1 MFPTKHLI
9 AAFALTISAFVGQ
22 AFACGC
28 GGVTQAPPANSA
40 ELVRRV
46 LDSAEYLFI
55 GKVKGF
61 EYRDDVVIEYME
73 QERLKNPLLKYETRF
88 ATITVERWWKGAP
101 GPEVS
106 LMTQHTRNSD
116 GTSTNSSCDVSFKEG
131 ETYLVFARIIK
142 GNLQTGACSGTSLV
156 SNVKDID
163 LLGEGNPPIKFK
175 N

>member
-1 MFPTKHLI
+1 MFNARNVI
-9 AAFALTISAFVGQ
+9 AVFALTVCAFVGQ
-22 AFACGC
+22 AIACGC
-28 GGVTQAPPANSA
+28 GGVSQAPPANSA
-40 ELVRRV
+40 ELVRRI
-46 LDSAEYLFI
+46 LDSSEYLFV

-61 EYRDDVVIEYME
+61 EYRGDVILEHME

-88 ATITVERWWKGAP
+88 ATISVERWWKGAP

-106 LMTQHTRNSD
+106 LMTQLTRNSD
-116 GTSTNSSCDVSFKEG
+116 GTSTSSCDFNFKEG

-163 LLGEGNPPIKFK
+163 LLGEGNPPVNFK